1 MVYRLIWWAVMSQ
14 HFALVGKACVWR
26 RESALTHDYVFSIS
40 ICESFP
46 SVRETGVAVK
56 TLTSSFSLSFP
67 SVLFVQI
74 LFVLNCLFFP
84 TQFLYLSV
92 FLCFQ
97 CLNLNR
103 VTWNAFK
110 AFRVCNSLVLGNVID
125 LLFCLVLSHARAHTL
140 SLSWVC
146 KKSWFGWKC
155 VRCSL
160 KFRIILMTTENR
172 HLMHIVFMQDF
183 VTLKPWYYYFPLHGP
198 VCYNCSFLDFSTTKS
213 MGHIFSF

>member
-1 MVYRLIWWAVMSQ
+1 MKVSPQWGRPVSLSRHWLLPFLSLF
-14 HFALVGKACVWR
+14 HL
-26 RESALTHDYVFSIS
+26 FSLYK
-40 ICESFP
+40 FFLYWT
-46 SVRETGVAVK
+46 V
-56 TLTSSFSLSFP
+56 SSFLLSSCICQSF
-67 SVLFVQI
+67 
-74 LFVLNCLFFP
+74 
-84 TQFLYLSV
+84 
-92 FLCFQ
+92 CFQ

-140 SLSWVC
+140 SLSCYIWVC

-183 VTLKPWYYYFPLHGP
+183 VTLKTWYYYYFPLHGP